1 VFSHSLGHNRTFAL
15 TLEDD
20 IQQASDA
27 FGLRADIGFVAEL
40 GDTQKLQTVARITA
54 PGCKSRVL
62 IFRRFEDVQPFISSL
77 AAAGYGY
84 SVLGEPRSDEHF
96 HLESW
101 RETFRD
107 WALLPR

>member
-1 VFSHSLGHNRTFAL
+1 M

-27 FGLRADIGFVAEL
+27 FGLRADIGFVAEFA
-40 GDTQKLQTVARITA
+40 DAQKVQTVARITA
-54 PGCKSRVL
+54 PSSKSRVL

-77 AAAGYGY
+77 GAAGYGY
-84 SVLGEPRSDEHF
+84 SVLGEPRSDERF
-96 HLESW
+96 DLESW